1 MMMQFPPYPPQWPP
15 MYPMPPPPFTQ
26 IQVPPPPVTNMPYA
40 PLPLPELHLGENIDI
55 GGNRVLQVKEFKGQY
70 YVGIRQCYEADGKW
84 QMGRTGINLTLP
96 QWQSI
101 LDNIGRIN
109 ALVNSLNGI

>member
-1 MMMQFPPYPPQWPP
+1 MMMPFPGYPQQWPP

-26 IQVPPPPVTNMPYA
+26 IRAPPPPPPST
-40 PLPLPELHLGENIDI
+40 PLPELQLGENIDI
-55 GGNRVLQVKEFKGQY
+55 GGNRILQVKEFKGQY

-96 QWQSI
+96 QWQNI
-101 LDNIGRIN
+101 LSNIDRIN